1 MWYKYSDKEIN
12 LERFSNTAISMSQ
25 DTVPVYGSCLKLIFQ
40 FKVAL
45 DTSLEYFKKY
55 FKIKQ

>member
-25 DTVPVYGSCLKLIFQ
+25 DTLPVYGSCLKLIFQ

-45 DTSLEYFKKY
+45 DTSLEYF
-55 FKIKQ
+55 